1 MYERWFQVS
10 NIVKFLIVVE
20 IMQRLRHRDSCK
32 QNLGSHFHETI
43 DFELQQSL
51 ALLLPTLLQFGLW
64 YSRDEYVS
72 AEISDTDRHI
82 CIIRRWGLP
91 AGPTHLLRLTQ
102 KWWQYLSQISH
113 WVPQLRCWLRGA
125 CCSHSLTVK
134 PLRVAG
140 SLRLFHFHFQSLL
153 L

>member
-1 MYERWFQVS
+1 MIPGKQF

-20 IMQRLRHRDSCK
+20 IMQHLRHQDSCK
-32 QNLGSHFHETI
+32 QSLGSHFHETI

-82 CIIRRWGLP
+82 YIIRR
-91 AGPTHLLRLTQ
+91 
-102 KWWQYLSQISH
+102 
-113 WVPQLRCWLRGA
+113 
-125 CCSHSLTVK
+125 
-134 PLRVAG
+134 
-140 SLRLFHFHFQSLL
+140 
-153 L
+153 